1 MGRLSNGDWLLVG
14 NSIWSD
20 DGETEFRMQEDG
32 KIAVYHGDYCAWQ
45 NTPGQNWE
53 IHGIKMQEDGNLVIY
68 DNSGTGHATWHTD
81 TAAGKG
87 NDSTWLEVQDDG
99 NVVLYNDDD
108 TAIWHTG
115 SNK

>member
-1 MGRLSNGDWLLVG
+1 MALS
-14 NSIWSD
+14 
-20 DGETEFRMQEDG
+20 
-32 KIAVYHGDYCAWQ
+32 
-45 NTPGQNWE
+45 
-53 IHGIKMQEDGNLVIY
+53 

>member
-53 IHGIKMQEDGNLVIY
+53 IHGIKMQEDGNLVI
-68 DNSGTGHATWHTD
+68 
-81 TAAGKG
+81 
-87 NDSTWLEVQDDG
+87 
-99 NVVLYNDDD
+99 
-108 TAIWHTG
+108 
-115 SNK
+115 